1 MTRPIAVLTL
11 AEALAAAD
19 QTKALEIG
27 HGVLG
32 RVAPLYQQLIG
43 NRPAIIVADKHTF
56 AAAGEDVNG
65 FLQSARLPLVPPF
78 IFQEADLHAE
88 FEFVERLESHLKTST
103 AIPVAVGSGTIND
116 ITKLA
121 SSRVGRPYLCVGTAA
136 SMDGY
141 TAYGASIT
149 FRGSK
154 QTFECPAP
162 LAVVADLDVICA
174 APEGM
179 NASGYADLLAK
190 VPAGADWLLAD
201 ALGTDKMHD
210 QAWAII
216 QGRLLELVAE
226 PSGIAARKPE
236 AISRLL
242 EGLML
247 GGFAMQVAK
256 SSRVASGAEHQFSHI
271 WDMQHHTH
279 EGRTPSHGFKVGIG
293 TLATTALYECLLDQ
307 PLEKLDLDGCCAAW
321 PDWDSLAENI
331 RTLFPQPELA
341 KIALTETR
349 AKYSSRAEL
358 KTQLA
363 RLREDWPQLR
373 QRLRRQLLPFSK
385 LRQML
390 ADAGAAVAPEQ
401 IGISRSRL
409 RQTYREA
416 YFIRRRLTVLDLAA
430 RTGLLDTC
438 LERIFG
444 DAFR

>member
-1 MTRPIAVLTL
+1 MTRPNATLTL
-11 AEALAAAD
+11 TEALAAAD
-19 QTKALEIG
+19 DTKALEIG

-32 RVAPLYQQLIG
+32 RVAPLYRELIG
-43 NRPAIIVADKHTF
+43 MRPAILVADQRTF
-56 AAAGEDVNG
+56 AAAGEAVNG
-65 FLQSARLPLVPPF
+65 FLQAARLPLVPPF
-78 IFQEADLHAE
+78 IFQEEDLHAE
-88 FEFVERLESHLKTST
+88 FGFVESLESHLRTSN

-116 ITKLA
+116 LTKLA
-121 SSRVGRPYLCVGTAA
+121 SSRAGRPYLCVGTAA

-210 QAWAII
+210 KAWAII
-216 QGRLLELVAE
+216 QGRLRELVAD
-226 PSGIAARKPE
+226 PSSIAARKPE
-236 AISRLL
+236 AIRRLL

-256 SSRVASGAEHQFSHI
+256 SSRVASGAEHQFSHL

-279 EGRTPSHGFKVGIG
+279 EGRTPSHGFKVGLG
-293 TLATTALYECLLDQ
+293 TLATTALYECLLDH
-307 PLEKLDLDGCCAAW
+307 PLEELDLDGCCAAW
-321 PDWDSLAENI
+321 PDWDSVAETI
-331 RTLFPQPELA
+331 GTLFPQPELA

-349 AKYSSRAEL
+349 AKYSSRVEL
-358 KTQLA
+358 RAQLA

-373 QRLRRQLLPFSK
+373 PKLTRQLLPFSK

-390 ADAGAAVAPEQ
+390 ADAGAPVAPEQ

-416 YFIRRRLTVLDLAA
+416 YFIRRRLTVLDLAV
-430 RTGLLDTC
+430 RTGLLDAC
-438 LERIFG
+438 LDRIFSG
-444 DAFR
+444 AFR